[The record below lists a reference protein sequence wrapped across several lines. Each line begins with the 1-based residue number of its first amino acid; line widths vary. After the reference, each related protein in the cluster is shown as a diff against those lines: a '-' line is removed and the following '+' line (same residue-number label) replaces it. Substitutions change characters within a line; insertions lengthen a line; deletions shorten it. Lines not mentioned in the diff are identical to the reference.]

1 VNLRASSSSRGRG
14 PVGRYCPT
22 WDVTSA
28 FIKACGA
35 SEADLR
41 PLWDK
46 AAAIAQK
53 GRSTDRRQRERTR
66 AAGSPGPRPG
76 RQGQVRD
83 LVPGEP
89 SPHRADTAAQ
99 YVRQLRALRAWAGQP
114 GYKTILQRNA
124 AIPRDIP
131 RSTMYDALNPA
142 RTRLPALEVVQ
153 AIVRACASPAAAEA
167 WTVAWRALRLREFE
181 QDNPR
186 PPTTPPPLRIPLPPR
201 RWPDP
206 SYAS

>member
-1 VNLRASSSSRGRG
+1 MNLRASSSSRGRG

-89 SPHRADTAAQ
+89 SPHRATAAQ

-114 GYKTILQRNA
+114 VYK
-124 AIPRDIP
+124 AIIKRLG
-131 RSTMYDALNPA
+131 RGPA
-142 RTRLPALEVVQ
+142 P
-153 AIVRACASPAAAEA
+153 SP
-167 WTVAWRALRLREFE
+167 RALC
-181 QDNPR
+181 
-186 PPTTPPPLRIPLPPR
+186 TTR
-201 RWPDP
+201 
-206 SYAS
+206 